1 MAQERPAALVPHVKD
16 FIKNML
22 AAMLHSDSDVA
33 IEATTFWM
41 QYLEVGLP
49 RAELL
54 PVLPELVVRLLQH
67 MVFEEHDEEVVAAQE
82 AERGIVHD
90 GATDLK
96 PFAHDRDAAE
106 PCGVGGAG
114 GEGSAD
120 VSAGGL
126 HPLLPVVCCLCL
138 CYSTHGVTI
147 ARAAP
152 ALWQQPIPR
161 QFWEPNILP
170 QTRDI

>member
-1 MAQERPAALVPHVKD
+1 MQEVCLGGNLMAQVRPEALVPHVKD

-67 MVFEEHDEEVVAAQE
+67 MVFEEHDEEVVAALD

-90 GATDLK
+90 GASDLK
-96 PFAHDRDAAE
+96 PFAPDRDE
-106 PCGVGGAG
+106 VDSGGVGGMGGTG
-114 GEGSAD
+114 GEGSVDA
-120 VSAGGL
+120 AAGL
-126 HPLLPVVCCLCL
+126 HPCCSLC
-138 CYSTHGVTI
+138 
-147 ARAAP
+147 
-152 ALWQQPIPR
+152 
-161 QFWEPNILP
+161 
-170 QTRDI
+170 